1 MKKLIVMAA
10 AAVMAVGCGN
20 NGYVIEGQ
28 VAGIE
33 DQTVYLM
40 NDKREHIDS
49 TQIVDGAFKFEGEV
63 EQPAQVYL
71 ATDHPFAIVY
81 VEKGAI
87 AVAGSIEEP
96 QTITVKGTPA
106 NDARAEYVEW
116 QSAFMESYRAA
127 TPEEQTA
134 MEEEYYATI
143 GEYVAQNAGNLFG
156 VKLYLSEL
164 SYGATAAEMLEQVEK
179 FSPEM
184 QLTNEIVSLKELAEA
199 KANVEVGKPY
209 VEVVQPN
216 MEGEAVALSSVV
228 GEGKYVL
235 LDFWASWC
243 GPCMGEVPYLVA
255 DYAKYH
261 ELGFEIFGVS
271 LDSNREAWLKAIETK
286 GLVWK
291 NVSTVQGWAEPAAA
305 DYAVS
310 GIPANFLVDSEGT
323 IVAKDLRGEA
333 LGQKLEELL
342 K

>member
-1 MKKLIVMAA
+1 MAA

-28 VAGIE
+28 VAGME
-33 DQTVYLM
+33 DQTIYLM
-40 NDKREHIDS
+40 NDQREAVDS
-49 TQIVDGAFKFEGEV
+49 TAMVAGAFKFEGEA
-63 EQPAQVYL
+63 EKPAQFYL

-87 AVAGSIEEP
+87 AVAGSFEEP
-96 QTITVKGTPA
+96 QSITVSGTPA
-106 NDARAEYVEW
+106 NDARTAYVAWSSE
-116 QSAFMESYRAA
+116 FMEAYRAA

-143 GEYVAQNAGNLFG
+143 RERVDQNAGNLFG

-184 QLTNEIVSLKELAEA
+184 QLTEEIVKLKELAEA
-199 KANVEVGKPY
+199 KANVEVGKPF

-243 GPCMGEVPYLVA
+243 GPCMREVPYLLETYKEYK
-255 DYAKYH
+255 DK
-261 ELGFEIFGVS
+261 GFEIYGVS
-271 LDSNREAWLKAIETK
+271 FDRDAEAWKKAVESKEMNWIHVSALKMWDNQARH
-286 GLVWK
+286 
-291 NVSTVQGWAEPAAA
+291 
-305 DYAVS
+305 DYAVNS
-310 GIPANFLVDSEGT
+310 IPANFLIDCSTGEIIAT
-323 IVAKDLRGEA
+323 QLRGEDVIK
-333 LGQKLEELL
+333 KLEELL